1 MQEDALER
9 LTSEP
14 DTEWSTV
21 ITKRD
26 SSSDQIS
33 PDECLI
39 YVKSVKERILA
50 FTFLLVAA

>member
-21 ITKRD
+21 MTTRD
-26 SSSDQIS
+26 RSSDQIS

-39 YVKSVKERILA
+39 YVKSVKGILA